1 MVSNYHIHP
10 VESGIKLDQLLNYVE
25 GCDQSRDSCMGSP
38 DILRCSTCGKYTLAS
53 SMVLVHTHICSVQ
66 CSGAPKDQRQRS
78 GNTPHICIQLQ
89 KLIIP
94 LNRQSGCMHAKT
106 HARSHTHTPTHIC
119 IFMSVGTFIDITHSV
134 ASYLTQTLTITAEY
148 LTLTQTKT

>member
-1 MVSNYHIHP
+1 
-10 VESGIKLDQLLNYVE
+10 
-25 GCDQSRDSCMGSP
+25 MGSP

-53 SMVLVHTHICSVQ
+53 SMALVHAHICSVQ

-106 HARSHTHTPTHIC
+106 HARSHTHPHAHLYFYVC
-119 IFMSVGTFIDITHSV
+119 RDLYRHNTFCSLL
-134 ASYLTQTLTITAEY
+134 SYLNHNHHSRIPNPHPNQNITQF
-148 LTLTQTKT
+148 